1 MHQRPRCDGGIGCEI
16 SVAHIA
22 LVFKQPYIYRFY
34 IDMNEN
40 HRVYIVHVSWV
51 MGYNHTENHIIL

>member
-1 MHQRPRCDGGIGCEI
+1 MNEIMHQRPRCDGGIGCERCEI

-34 IDMNEN
+34 IDMDEN
-40 HRVYIVHVSWV
+40 HRVYIVHVS
-51 MGYNHTENHIIL
+51 

>member
-1 MHQRPRCDGGIGCEI
+1 MNELMHQRPRCDGGIGCEI

-40 HRVYIVHVSWV
+40 HRVYIVHVS
-51 MGYNHTENHIIL
+51 